1 MPKLN
6 ELIIHKNKHIIFP
19 RLQHQPKFQVNL
31 SDTNQ
36 DYVQH
41 WYSKPKSGFTP
52 SIASR
57 V

>member
-6 ELIIHKNKHIIFP
+6 ELIIHKNKDIIFP